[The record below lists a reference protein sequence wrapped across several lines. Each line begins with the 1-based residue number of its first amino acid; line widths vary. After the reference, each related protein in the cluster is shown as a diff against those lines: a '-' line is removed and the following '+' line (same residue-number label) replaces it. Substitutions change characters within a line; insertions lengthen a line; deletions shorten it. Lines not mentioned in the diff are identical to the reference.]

1 MDADPPDITVLTVIE
16 FKSPEDQSVAGG
28 VILSQA
34 VPVLSTGRLA
44 LDAGLVRAAGFPQD
58 AS

>member
-1 MDADPPDITVLTVIE
+1 MDADPPDITELAVIE
-16 FKSPEDQSVAGG
+16 FESPEDQSVAGG
-28 VILSQA
+28 VILSQP
-34 VPVLSTGRLA
+34 VPVLGAGRLA